1 MHRHKLFTDGALLY
15 FAHIFRYVFPI
26 VIIPLLA
33 RKLGAEH
40 YGIVLV
46 GLSLATL
53 VSLIV
58 EFGFNV
64 SGTRDLATQDASQ
77 LDGVVSAI
85 LTAKLILMVPAITF
99 GVAVVSSST
108 VLQNAPV
115 VGVLSIIY
123 GLLQGTNLLWYFRA
137 RGRMALVVK
146 IELAAQLLNMVLI
159 VTFVGGE
166 NSYAS
171 VILFYI
177 LASALTLLITGVI
190 LVREVKVR
198 ISSWAAARNALR
210 GGGAIFVLTG
220 AVAAYTAAS
229 GLVLG
234 WLSTPDQVGYFGP
247 ADKLINA
254 GLQLLNPLSTL
265 LLPHMTRELKSNPA
279 QAYVLL
285 KRTTFVL
292 TACSS
297 LASVVILFL
306 GPFIMKIFLGHAY
319 AEAGNIFAV
328 LSLTLPLG
336 TISYCLSML
345 LLLPARKDLSVTVI
359 AIVGGALNLLCAY
372 LLTPQNGAMGMAIS
386 RVIAEIAITILTFY
400 VTIRSGLWR
409 DVWSARGV
417 VPQAESLSGR
427 FQVLKRKFLRLP
439 MTFRS
444 GL

>member
-1 MHRHKLFTDGALLY
+1 MHKNKLFTDGALLY

-99 GVAVVSSST
+99 GILVVSSSS
-108 VLQNAPV
+108 VLQSAPV

-146 IELAAQLLNMVLI
+146 IELAAQLLNMLLI
-159 VTFVGGE
+159 VTFIGGE
-166 NSYAS
+166 NSYVY
-171 VILFYI
+171 VIVFYI
-177 LASALTLLITGVI
+177 MASTLTLLITGVI
-190 LVREVKVR
+190 LAREVKVR
-198 ISSWAAARNALR
+198 LSSWTAARNALR

-234 WLSTPDQVGYFGP
+234 WLSTPEQVGYFGP

-265 LLPHMTRELKSNPA
+265 LLPHMTRELRSNPSE
-279 QAYVLL
+279 AYILL

-297 LASVVILFL
+297 LASIAILFL
-306 GPFIMKIFLGHAY
+306 GPFIMQIFLGHAY
-319 AEAGNIFAV
+319 AEAGNIFSI

-336 TISYCLSML
+336 TVSYCLSML
-345 LLLPARKDLSVTVI
+345 LLLPARKDFSVTVI
-359 AIVGGALNLLCAY
+359 AIVGGALNLLCAFI
-372 LLTPQNGAMGMAIS
+372 LTPQSGAMGMAIS
-386 RVIAEIAITILTFY
+386 RVIAEAAITILTFY
-400 VTIRSGLWR
+400 VTVRSGLWR
-409 DVWSARGV
+409 DVWSARGS
-417 VPQAESLSGR
+417 VPRIENLSGR
-427 FQVLKRKFLRLP
+427 FQILKKKFLRIPL
-439 MTFRS
+439 TFRS

>member
-177 LASALTLLITGVI
+177 LASAERL
-190 LVREVKVR
+190 R
-198 ISSWAAARNALR
+198 IPPTMAAEMVPIDPTMGEFRVHYAGFFDPGFGHTSAAAAPGSRAVLEVR
-210 GGGAIFVLTG
+210 SHEVPFVLEHNQIIGRLVFESMAEEPATLYG
-220 AVAAYTAAS
+220 ATPTYNYQGQ
-229 GLVLG
+229 GLK
-234 WLSTPDQVGYFGP
+234 LS
-247 ADKLINA
+247 K
-254 GLQLLNPLSTL
+254 
-265 LLPHMTRELKSNPA
+265 H
-279 QAYVLL
+279 
-285 KRTTFVL
+285 FV
-292 TACSS
+292 
-297 LASVVILFL
+297 
-306 GPFIMKIFLGHAY
+306 
-319 AEAGNIFAV
+319 
-328 LSLTLPLG
+328 
-336 TISYCLSML
+336 
-345 LLLPARKDLSVTVI
+345 
-359 AIVGGALNLLCAY
+359 
-372 LLTPQNGAMGMAIS
+372 
-386 RVIAEIAITILTFY
+386 
-400 VTIRSGLWR
+400 
-409 DVWSARGV
+409 
-417 VPQAESLSGR
+417 
-427 FQVLKRKFLRLP
+427 
-439 MTFRS
+439 
-444 GL
+444 